1 MRRVNSETSG
11 TSTSPSSMAKE
22 PGVDRGLEQHVV
34 TKAAPKEKPVMLL
47 TSCKTDR
54 PTPVAKLTQQ
64 AVRVVRF
71 QNRP

>member
-22 PGVDRGLEQHVV
+22 PEWIEVLNSTSSR
-34 TKAAPKEKPVMLL
+34 KAAPKEKRHAL